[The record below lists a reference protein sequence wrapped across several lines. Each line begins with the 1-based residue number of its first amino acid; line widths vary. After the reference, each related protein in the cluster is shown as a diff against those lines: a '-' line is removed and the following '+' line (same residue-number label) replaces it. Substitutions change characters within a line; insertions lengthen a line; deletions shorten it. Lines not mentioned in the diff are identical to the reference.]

1 MANSQTAT
9 TATQEMLNL
18 NSQMAE
24 LQEEL
29 DNLPQTA
36 RKQFKGD
43 VPQYIVDAYVSNN
56 SQRIQSELNRLQTR
70 YNAAIDL
77 YKTELSNKQRE
88 TEMMLKERQVNSDIN
103 YQNWQMAN
111 GNAKLN
117 LERSKLNLDAQQQYW
132 NQGYLD
138 RKLNYDSIVE
148 INGKSYI
155 PDGNGGFTELSS
167 TIAYQSYQN
176 TVGEKLQSYMNMFP
190 DGTDG

>member
-1 MANSQTAT
+1 MKGIISDAMANSQTAT

-29 DNLPQTA
+29 DNLPKTA
-36 RKQFKGD
+36 QKQFKGD

-56 SQRIQSELNRLQTR
+56 SQRIQSELNKLQTR

-77 YKTELSNKQRE
+77 YKTELSNKQWE
-88 TEMMLKERQVNSDIN
+88 TEIMLKERQLNSDIN

-132 NQGYLD
+132 NQGYLE

-155 PDGNGGFTELSS
+155 PN
-167 TIAYQSYQN
+167 
-176 TVGEKLQSYMNMFP
+176 
-190 DGTDG
+190 